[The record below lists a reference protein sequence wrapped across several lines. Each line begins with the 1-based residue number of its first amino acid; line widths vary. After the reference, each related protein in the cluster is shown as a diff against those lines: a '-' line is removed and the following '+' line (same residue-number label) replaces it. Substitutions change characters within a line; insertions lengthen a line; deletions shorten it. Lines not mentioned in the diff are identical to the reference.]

1 MAPPFDPE
9 FAKVFEPLL
18 PALAAQ
24 GRPAVHDVQTRRA
37 TSKQV
42 VAALVAHI
50 PLSPDIEITVH
61 HVKAQDGYLITVH
74 EYRNKTAASS
84 TPTSAVVHAHG
95 GGMILADVETFKNVV
110 AFQVEQ
116 TGVPFFSV
124 DYRLAPEVSGT
135 SLVDDCYA
143 VLVWL
148 SQNAN
153 RFNVDPARIAVA
165 GESAGGGIA
174 AGVALKARDE
184 GLSPPLAKQILIY
197 PMLDDRNNKPIKAL
211 EALHPVWGV
220 DDNITGWTALLGKD
234 KAGVPDADVPEYA
247 APARAKSVKG
257 LPPTYI
263 DVGTLDIFREED
275 LLYASRIAAENIE
288 VELHLYPGLPHGFEL
303 IAFQSGIVQQAFRNR
318 AKALLSIGIDNSGSP
333 GQNVSPKI

>member
-1 MAPPFDPE
+1 MAPPYDPE
-9 FAKVFEPLL
+9 YAKAFEPFLPLL
-18 PALAAQ
+18 ALQPKA
-24 GRPAVHDVQTRRA
+24 AVHDVPVRRTRC
-37 TSKQV
+37 SEV
-42 VAALVAHI
+42 LV
-50 PLSPDIEITVH
+50 PLSNAIPMSPEVEVTVH
-61 HVKAQDGYLITVH
+61 HVESYDGHKMAVH
-74 EYRNKTAASS
+74 EYRTKSTPSS
-84 TPTSAVVHAHG
+84 GPTSAVLHSHG
-95 GGMILADVETFKNVV
+95 GGMIVADVETFKHIV
-110 AFQVEQ
+110 AFMVEKS
-116 TGVPFFSV
+116 GVPFFSV

-143 VLVWL
+143 ALLWL
-148 SQNAN
+148 QQNAEK
-153 RFNVDPARIAVA
+153 FNVDPARIGVA

-197 PMLDDRNNKPIKAL
+197 PMLDDRNNKPIEYI
-211 EALHPVWGV
+211 EALQPPWSV
-220 DDNITGWTALLGKD
+220 DDNVTGWTALLGKD
-234 KAGVPDADVPEYA
+234 KAGIPDADVPEYA

-303 IAFQSGIVQQAFRNR
+303 VAFHSDITQQVFRNR
-318 AKALLSIGIDNSGSP
+318 TKALRSF
-333 GQNVSPKI
+333 

>member
-1 MAPPFDPE
+1 MASPFDPE
-9 FAKVFEPLL
+9 YAKAIEPLL
-18 PALAAQ
+18 PVLASRA
-24 GRPAVHDVQTRRA
+24 RAAVHDVQTRRA
-37 TSKQV
+37 ESKEV
-42 VAALVAHI
+42 LAALVGQI

-61 HVKAQDGYLITVH
+61 QVKAQDGYQLIVH
-74 EYRNKTAASS
+74 EYRNKTASSS

-95 GGMILADVETFKNVV
+95 GGMIVADVETFKNVV
-110 AFQVEQ
+110 AFQVEK

-124 DYRLAPEVSGT
+124 NYRLAPEVSGT

-148 SQNAN
+148 SQNAK
-153 RFNVDPARIAVA
+153 RFNVDPARLAVS

-197 PMLDDRNNKPIKAL
+197 PMLDDRNNKPIEAL
-211 EALHPVWGV
+211 EALHPFWAV
-220 DDNITGWTALLGKD
+220 DDNVTGWTALLGKD
-234 KAGVPDADVPEYA
+234 KAGIPDADVPEYA

-263 DVGTLDIFREED
+263 DVGSLDIFRDED

-288 VELHLYPGLPHGFEL
+288 VEVHLYPGLPHGFEL
-303 IAFQSGIVQQAFRNR
+303 VAFQSGIVQQAFQNR
-318 AKALLSIGIDNSGSP
+318 AKAFLSIGSDNSGSP
-333 GQNVSPKI
+333 APKI